1 MRAIRRVAACAA
13 VLGMGCV
20 VAVANDT
27 PAEPGGDTT
36 CCEQG
41 GQGRSSLT
49 DNWFGFGR
57 SLEERGIAVRLAV
70 TEVYQINARGG
81 LSTHR
86 RSGRHAGSYDL
97 EITFD
102 LEKLMHLAGASVYA
116 LAEGSWSEG
125 VDPAS
130 IGSLFGVNGDAVG
143 YRSIDLTQ
151 LWYEQAL
158 LEGALICRL
167 GKVDLTGG
175 FDCRGCPVAFDGNR
189 YANDETTQFL
199 NGSLVNNPTIPF
211 PDGGLGAAVY
221 VTPVEWWYI
230 AAGVAD
236 AQADGRETGFDTA
249 FHGRDDVF
257 AICETGIVAEVPSA
271 PGPLR
276 GAYRVGMWYDPQPKE
291 RLDGPGYERNDVG
304 MYLSFDQMLLREAGA
319 GDDEQGL
326 GVFARWGIADD
337 DVNTVK
343 HFLALGT
350 QYQGLI
356 PARDE
361 DVLGLAVAR
370 GWLSD
375 AADPRVDRETV
386 FELYYNARLAGWVS
400 LTPDVQYV
408 CNPAGQAGAGD
419 ALVVGLRLQ
428 MSF

>member
-1 MRAIRRVAACAA
+1 
-13 VLGMGCV
+13 
-20 VAVANDT
+20 
-27 PAEPGGDTT
+27 
-36 CCEQG
+36 
-41 GQGRSSLT
+41 
-49 DNWFGFGR
+49 
-57 SLEERGIAVRLAV
+57 
-70 TEVYQINARGG
+70 
-81 LSTHR
+81 
-86 RSGRHAGSYDL
+86 
-97 EITFD
+97 
-102 LEKLMHLAGASVYA
+102 
-116 LAEGSWSEG
+116 
-125 VDPAS
+125 
-130 IGSLFGVNGDAVG
+130 
-143 YRSIDLTQ
+143 
-151 LWYEQAL
+151 
-158 LEGALICRL
+158 LICRL

-428 MSF
+428 MSFYAADGGERLAKAPQPLRRRA